1 MKPNTEQGM
10 WLNCCVTI
18 EATFEDEEDCDSAT
32 PGMLSRTVAGTS
44 IVTVNPQMYISR
56 KVIDCHS

>member
-44 IVTVNPQMYISR
+44 IVTVNPKCI
-56 KVIDCHS
+56 